1 MKFEDTISDVY
12 KSEFLSCCKNELDQ
26 VMQHFNPGE
35 SPYVLK
41 NPLKTYINLLDKYGL
56 LTPEKKRSFEE
67 KFQDDLERS
76 KFNHLKLRK
85 ICSDHDA
92 YDIED
97 CILII
102 LIWGQIRP
110 SPTTLN
116 LAWKSL
122 NSLSIKK
129 FLEDIR
135 SGKEN
140 ERKKIYSRFA
150 AYRKSGKLK
159 GIDTAYFTKIIY
171 FLMNKDQGRG
181 YILDQ
186 FTARSTNILLK
197 QNIININKN
206 GTVES
211 RKNDA
216 EVYEK
221 YCTFIEDLAKY
232 LDNYFRKELGRVDVE
247 IKPQHSEIFIFYDNK
262 DPSGWRKKSDKIFKE
277 NACSLVEVE

>member
-97 CILII
+97 CIFDY
-102 LIWGQIRP
+102 
-110 SPTTLN
+110 LN
-116 LAWKSL
+116 LGANTS
-122 NSLSIKK
+122 
-129 FLEDIR
+129 
-135 SGKEN
+135 
-140 ERKKIYSRFA
+140 
-150 AYRKSGKLK
+150 
-159 GIDTAYFTKIIY
+159 
-171 FLMNKDQGRG
+171 
-181 YILDQ
+181 
-186 FTARSTNILLK
+186 
-197 QNIININKN
+197 
-206 GTVES
+206 
-211 RKNDA
+211 
-216 EVYEK
+216 
-221 YCTFIEDLAKY
+221 
-232 LDNYFRKELGRVDVE
+232 
-247 IKPQHSEIFIFYDNK
+247 
-262 DPSGWRKKSDKIFKE
+262 
-277 NACSLVEVE
+277 

>member
-1 MKFEDTISDVY
+1 
-12 KSEFLSCCKNELDQ
+12 
-26 VMQHFNPGE
+26 
-35 SPYVLK
+35 
-41 NPLKTYINLLDKYGL
+41 
-56 LTPEKKRSFEE
+56 
-67 KFQDDLERS
+67 
-76 KFNHLKLRK
+76 
-85 ICSDHDA
+85 
-92 YDIED
+92 
-97 CILII
+97 
-102 LIWGQIRP
+102 
-110 SPTTLN
+110 
-116 LAWKSL
+116 
-122 NSLSIKK
+122 
-129 FLEDIR
+129 
-135 SGKEN
+135 
-140 ERKKIYSRFA
+140 
-150 AYRKSGKLK
+150 
-159 GIDTAYFTKIIY
+159 
-171 FLMNKDQGRG
+171 MNKDQGRG